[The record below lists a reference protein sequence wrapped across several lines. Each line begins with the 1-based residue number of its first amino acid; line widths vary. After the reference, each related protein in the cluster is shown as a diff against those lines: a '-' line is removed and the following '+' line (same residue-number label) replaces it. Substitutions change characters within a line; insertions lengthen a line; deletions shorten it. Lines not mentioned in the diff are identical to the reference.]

1 MAATAS
7 AAASSNEAMTD
18 YTDADRTMAL
28 AGVFQAACLAR
39 DSARQGSCDGAAFAA
54 SRDSLFNFDPG
65 SVAEVFGGMA
75 GVARG
80 LHCLLRQIDQPQQRD
95 LEVSRYV
102 VSLLHLS
109 DLLRRTP
116 QNNEALGEELAA
128 LARRHKHFALGDGIL
143 NEQLAEIYQSRISGL
158 GPRIMV
164 RGEPLHLQNPDN
176 AARVRV
182 ALLAGIRAA
191 VLWRQAGGKKWHF
204 LLRRR
209 RTALAARELLDRI
222 GAEEPLRSQAPDD

>member
-1 MAATAS
+1 
-7 AAASSNEAMTD
+7 
-18 YTDADRTMAL
+18 
-28 AGVFQAACLAR
+28 
-39 DSARQGSCDGAAFAA
+39 
-54 SRDSLFNFDPG
+54 
-65 SVAEVFGGMA
+65 VAH
-75 GVARG
+75 G
-80 LHCLLRQIDQPQQRD
+80 LRCLLRQIDQPQQRD

-116 QNNEALGEELAA
+116 QNTQALGEDLAA
-128 LARRHKHFALGDGIL
+128 LARRRTHFALGDGIL

-176 AARVRV
+176 AARIRV
-182 ALLAGIRAA
+182 ALLAGVRAA

-209 RTALAARELLDRI
+209 RTAVAARELLDRI
-222 GAEEPLRSQAPDD
+222 GAEEPLQTQASDD